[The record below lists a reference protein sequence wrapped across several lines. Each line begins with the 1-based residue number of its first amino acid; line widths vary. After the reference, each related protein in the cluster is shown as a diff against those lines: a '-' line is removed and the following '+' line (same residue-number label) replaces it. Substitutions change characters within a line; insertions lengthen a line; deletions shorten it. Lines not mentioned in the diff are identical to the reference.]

1 MLIAHLKIA
10 QCRTAQLTVIK
21 SQRQQINGNAYA
33 NGGMDMYVLPVLN
46 ATLKWSDGHYVCDAC
61 FSPSFHAQ
69 PQLSECV
76 QCASIPNFIWFN
88 RQWHNSMAKSVRFEY
103 LNIQMLCML
112 SFDCAAAD
120 GE

>member
-1 MLIAHLKIA
+1 MPHSPA
-10 QCRTAQLTVIK
+10 
-21 SQRQQINGNAYA
+21 NA
-33 NGGMDMYVLPVLN
+33 NGGMNMYVLPVLN

-69 PQLSECV
+69 PQLSE
-76 QCASIPNFIWFN
+76 CASIPNFIWFN